1 MKKLFL
7 STGVAFVFLMVI
19 NALLF
24 PIFFPEGPP
33 EVYSNK
39 RPMPLVEYHLLAF
52 LVTAFLMSYLYPLL
66 YKGGPA
72 WKEGAKVG
80 IIMALFVSLPEN
92 LHLYALTEMS
102 FISGLVPAL
111 WVVVIWGM
119 AGIVIALVHKSLSK

>member
-7 STGVAFVFLMVI
+7 STVASFVFLVVI

-24 PIFFPEGPP
+24 PVFFPDGPP
-33 EVYSNK
+33 EVYTNK
-39 RPMPLVEYHLLAF
+39 RPVPRLEYHLLAF

-72 WKEGAKVG
+72 WKEGLKVG

-92 LHLYALTEMS
+92 LHLYALTEMP
-102 FISGLVPAL
+102 FVAGLVPAL
-111 WVVVIWGM
+111 WVMVIWGL

>member
-1 MKKLFL
+1 MKKLIL
-7 STGVAFVFLMVI
+7 STLASFVFLLAI

-24 PIFFPEGPP
+24 PVFFPDGPP
-33 EVYSNK
+33 EVYTNK
-39 RPMPLVEYHLLAF
+39 RPVPRLEYHLLAF

-72 WKEGAKVG
+72 WKEGLKVG

-92 LHLYALTEMS
+92 LHLYALTEMP
-102 FISGLVPAL
+102 FVAGLVPAL
-111 WVVVIWGM
+111 WVMVIWGL